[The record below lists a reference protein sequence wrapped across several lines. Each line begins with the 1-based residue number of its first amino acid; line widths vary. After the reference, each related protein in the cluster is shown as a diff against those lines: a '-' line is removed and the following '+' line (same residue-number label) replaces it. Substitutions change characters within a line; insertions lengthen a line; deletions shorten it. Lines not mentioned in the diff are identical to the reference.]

1 MAGHTLVVLRHAK
14 SAYPSGVDDLA
25 RPLADRGR
33 RDAPAAGR
41 WLRAH
46 VPDIDLTV
54 CSPATRTQQ
63 TWDLVA
69 VELAVEPDFRIDD
82 RIYYAASVADL
93 LAVVA
98 ELPESA
104 RTVLLV
110 GHDPGV
116 SDVVHVL
123 TGKDFEFKTSSV
135 AVMRGPDSWAA
146 FAAGP
151 ATLAL
156 SETPRG

>member
-14 SAYPSGVDDLA
+14 SAYPSNVEDVD

-46 VPDIDLTV
+46 APGIDLTV
-54 CSPATRTQQ
+54 CSPATRARQ
-63 TWDLVA
+63 TWALVDA
-69 VELAVEPDFRIDD
+69 ELAGEPECRLDD
-82 RIYYAASVADL
+82 RIYGASVEEL
-93 LAVVA
+93 LVVVH
-98 ELPESA
+98 ELPVGA

-116 SDVVHVL
+116 SDLVHAL
-123 TGKDFEFKTSSV
+123 TGHEFEFKTSSV
-135 AVMRGPDSWAA
+135 AVMRGPDRWTA
-146 FAAGP
+146 FGNAE
-151 ATLAL
+151 LAL
-156 SETPRG
+156 TETPRG